1 MSEIRVNNITNRDGS
16 TGTTVAGVPVVDS
29 TSHFV
34 VPSGDTAERGSRGRG
49 VNGGTD
55 NPSRSTIDYI
65 TIATLGNASDFGDLT
80 RNTRGAGGCSSATR
94 GIFAGGLGENIIE
107 YITISSTG
115 NAFDF
120 GDLTTNRFLCD
131 SATSNSTRG
140 IFAGGYQPTGS
151 IFLQT
156 IDFITI
162 STLGNASSFG
172 DMSDRNFGSGCV
184 SSTTRSI
191 FSGGCKSE
199 SAANVFNTIQ
209 YVTISTTGNTQYF
222 GDLTVA
228 RDAIGASSNSVRAVF
243 GGGDTENP
251 VTGTTTNVID
261 FITIT
266 TLGNAQDFG
275 DLTVSRQR
283 LGGCSSSTRGVFMG
297 GLTVESPSTS
307 TNTIDYITF
316 SSTGD
321 AADFGDLTST
331 YSETAG
337 LSDSHGGL
345 G

>member
-1 MSEIRVNNITNRDGS
+1 MSELRVNNITNRDGK
-16 TGTTVAGVPVVDS
+16 TGTVVAGIPQVTS

-34 VPSGDTAERGSRGRG
+34 PPSGTTAERGSRGRG
-49 VNGGTD
+49 VLGGSD
-55 NPSRSTIDYI
+55 NPTRNIIDYF

-94 GIFAGGLGENIIE
+94 GIFGGGLGENIIE

-140 IFAGGYQPTGS
+140 LFAGGYQPTGS

-184 SSTTRSI
+184 SNTTRSI
-191 FSGGCKSE
+191 FGGGCRAQST
-199 SAANVFNTIQ
+199 ANVFNTIQ
-209 YVTISTTGNTQYF
+209 YVTISTTGNTQDF

-251 VTGTTTNVID
+251 ASGANTNVID
-261 FITIT
+261 FITIA
-266 TLGNAQDFG
+266 TLGDAQDFG
-275 DLTVSRQR
+275 DMTVSRER

-297 GLTVESPSTS
+297 GMTVESPNTS